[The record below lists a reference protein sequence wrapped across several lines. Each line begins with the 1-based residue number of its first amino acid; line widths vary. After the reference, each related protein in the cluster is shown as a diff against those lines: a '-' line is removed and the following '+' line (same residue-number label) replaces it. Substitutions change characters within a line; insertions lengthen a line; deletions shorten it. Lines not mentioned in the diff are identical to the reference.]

1 MTNWTKNDIPD
12 LKGKVFIVTGANSG
26 TGYESALAL
35 AEKGA
40 TVVMACRNPKRAQD
54 ALAAIQRTVPDAKVE
69 WMELDLASLKSIRG
83 FAEAFQ
89 SRFDRLDV
97 LLNNGGVMGPARS
110 VTQDGFETQ
119 FGVNDL
125 GPFALTGLLLSV
137 LLKTPA
143 SRVVNVSSRM
153 HTTGKIAWDDL
164 MSEQHYD
171 NWAAYRQSKLGILLF
186 TFEFNRRA
194 EANGTLTRAIAVH
207 PGLVASR
214 WVENNLKGFQA
225 LMMKAMS
232 PVVSQ
237 SPAMAALP
245 LLYAAVD
252 AHVQPGSYYGP
263 DHDTRG
269 YPVVGRAAEAA
280 YSESDAK
287 RLWEISA
294 KLTGVKYEGLNGD
307 RAV

>member
-26 TGYESALAL
+26 TGYQCALAL

-54 ALAAIQRTVPDAKVE
+54 ALAAIQTAVPAAKVE
-69 WMELDLASLKSIRG
+69 RMELDLASLKSIRG
-83 FAEAFQ
+83 FAEAFT

-110 VTQDGFETQ
+110 VTQNGFETQ

-125 GPFALTGLLLSV
+125 GPFALTGQLLNV
-137 LLKTPA
+137 LMKTPA

-153 HTTGKIAWDDL
+153 HTTGKMAWDDL

-171 NWAAYRQSKLGILLF
+171 NWAAYRQSKLAILLF

-194 EANGTLTRAIAVH
+194 EANGTLTRAVGVH
-207 PGLVASR
+207 RGLVASR

-225 LMMKAMS
+225 LMMKTMS
-232 PVVSQ
+232 PLISQ

-252 AHVQPGSYYGP
+252 AQAQPGSYYGP
-263 DHDTRG
+263 EHDTRG
-269 YPVVGRAAEAA
+269 YPVAGRAAEAA

-287 RLWEISA
+287 QLWEISE
-294 KLTGVKYEGLNGD
+294 KLTGVQYEGFD
-307 RAV
+307 VIRAG